1 MFSFQNDYSEGGHP
15 AILKRLSELCLEQN
29 AGYGLD
35 VHSAHAAELI
45 RSKIG
50 RSDADVHFLCGGTQ
64 TNLVAIASILRPYEC
79 VIAVDS
85 GHINVHETGAIEGT
99 GHKVYT
105 VPGVAGKLTVEGLAL
120 AVGRHTDEH
129 MVKPGMV
136 YISQSTEIGT
146 VYTKAELSAL
156 YAACKGYGLPLYI
169 DGARLGSALTS
180 EACDLTFADL
190 ATLCDLFTIGGTK
203 NGALYGE
210 ALVIISDALKK
221 DFRYMIKNR
230 GAMLAK
236 GYLVGMEYE
245 VLFENGLYEEIGRH
259 ENRMAGILRDAL
271 IAKGYEF
278 FAEPVSNQLF
288 PILSGEKV
296 AELEKDFRFEINE
309 KLPDGRIVVR
319 FCTSFATTDKQVA
332 ALIAAL

>member
-1 MFSFQNDYSEGGHP
+1 MVSFQNDYSEGGHP

-29 AGYGLD
+29 VGYGLD
-35 VHSAHAAELI
+35 AHSAHAAELI
-45 RSKIG
+45 RKKIG
-50 RSDADVHFLCGGTQ
+50 RADADVHFLCGGTQ
-64 TNLVAIASILRPYEC
+64 TNMVAIASVLRPFEC

-85 GHINVHETGAIEGT
+85 GHINVHETGAIEGS
-99 GHKVYT
+99 GHKVYA
-105 VPGVAGKLTVEGLAL
+105 VPGADGKLTPAGIDLAMKVN
-120 AVGRHTDEH
+120 VGEH

-136 YISQSTEIGT
+136 YISQTTEIGT

-156 YAACKGYGLPLYI
+156 YATCKGYGLPLYI

-190 ATLCDLFTIGGTK
+190 ASLCDMFTIGGTK

-210 ALVIISDALKK
+210 ALVILNDALKK

-259 ENRMAGILRDAL
+259 ENRMAAILRDAL

-278 FAEPVSNQLF
+278 VAAPVSNQLF
-288 PILSGEKV
+288 PILSGEKIR
-296 AELEKDFRFEINE
+296 ELGKNFRFEINE
-309 KLPDGRIVVR
+309 ELPDGRFVVR
-319 FCTSFATTDKQVA
+319 FCTSFATSEKQVA
-332 ALIAAL
+332 ALVAAL